1 MSSTQGLQG
10 ASSNALAA
18 AADARRAAATRAQAY
33 NRENTVGGAQE
44 TTETSRAANERNED
58 VAEKSLKQAQAE
70 RDAELQSPRAEG
82 GVHPGRAIDF
92 MA

>member
-10 ASSNALAA
+10 ASSSAA
-18 AADARRAAATRAQAY
+18 SAVAEARRAAATRAQTY
-33 NRENTVGGAQE
+33 TRENTVGGPPEA
-44 TTETSRAANERNED
+44 TETGRLANERNED
-58 VAEKSLKQAQAE
+58 VAERSLKQAQAE
-70 RDAELQSPRAEG
+70 RDVELQSPRAEA